1 MRLHAKKKPKKPT
14 KMAQMFWALDADTQQ
29 PVCFT
34 TATASRTVAQ
44 ATPQLLDIASSIL
57 DPQPGQALVMADANQ
72 SLGWKRAGTTNLNIR
87 YGQMTM
93 ALVAQAV
100 IHQLRDRLG
109 DPVSGWD
116 ADHLAKDIFRGLDGD
131 VRVNDDTIIVT
142 YYNAPNESRLR
153 EHYENLPD
161 KLSQENIDPHLPWLY
176 NFKLDFRFR

>member
-1 MRLHAKKKPKKPT
+1 MSRSEAGPFHQFVQRSGERPEDWSFKAFLSTIDGDEVDALTLDFPKRWHVEE
-14 KMAQMFWALDADTQQ
+14 F
-29 PVCFT
+29 FN
-34 TATASRTVAQ
+34 
-44 ATPQLLDIASSIL
+44 
-57 DPQPGQALVMADANQ
+57 ANQ

-109 DPVSGWD
+109 DPFSGWD
-116 ADHLAKDIFRGLDGD
+116 ADHLAKDLFRGLDGD
-131 VRVNDDTIIVT
+131 VRVNGDTIIVT

-153 EHYENLPD
+153 EHYENLPN
-161 KLSQENIDPHLPWLY
+161 KLSRENIDPHLPWLY